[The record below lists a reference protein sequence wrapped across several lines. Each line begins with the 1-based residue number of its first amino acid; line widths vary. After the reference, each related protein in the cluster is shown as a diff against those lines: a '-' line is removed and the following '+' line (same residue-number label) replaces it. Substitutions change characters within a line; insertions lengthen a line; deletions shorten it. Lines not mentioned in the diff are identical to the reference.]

1 MPAPRAK
8 SWENW
13 AAVRLTNCL
22 RTAIAVTHNPP
33 VEVDRVDV
41 TADPREDV
49 VSRQYQRWRYP
60 LPIQDLEAIGS
71 GVWHWYDP
79 SNFHRVLFPDRSFK
93 PDMDILI
100 AGCGTNQAA
109 AFAFKNR
116 TAKVVGVDISQP
128 SLDHQQYLKEK
139 HGLWN
144 LELHLLPIE
153 ELPTLGQ
160 DFDLIVS
167 TGVLHHTADPQVSLK
182 ALGSVLRQH
191 GAIGLTMYAKY
202 GRIGVEMLQ
211 SVFRDLE
218 LKQDELGVQM
228 AKETMALL
236 PQGHSLQSYIDIEGE
251 ELAYD
256 GAVVDTFLHGRDR
269 SYSVDDVLHLVD
281 SAGLTFQGWLL
292 NAPYYPHDWFTP
304 GTEPHRIINSLPE
317 RKLWS
322 VMERLRVF
330 GACHF
335 FMVCRDDRPKE
346 SYKVDFSTDAAL
358 DYTPQMRMR
367 CGLNGNEIFRPT
379 WRMALNSA
387 QLPFVQSVDGKRTI
401 REIAQR
407 VAQAGGST
415 PQPNVAD
422 LESFGRKLFESLWR
436 LDFLAMALNGGEQP
450 WGR

>member
-41 TADPREDV
+41 TADPREDI

-228 AKETMALL
+228 AKETLALL
-236 PQGHSLQSYIDIEGE
+236 PQGHSIQSYIDIEGE

>member
-1 MPAPRAK
+1 M
-8 SWENW
+8 
-13 AAVRLTNCL
+13 
-22 RTAIAVTHNPP
+22 
-33 VEVDRVDV
+33 EV
-41 TADPREDV
+41 DPREDV

-60 LPIQDLEAIGS
+60 LPIQDLEAIGD
-71 GVWHWYDP
+71 GVWHWYEP
-79 SNFHRVLFPDRSFK
+79 SNFHRELFPDRAFK
-93 PDMDILI
+93 PDIDILI

-109 AFAFKNR
+109 AFAIKNR
-116 TAKVVGVDISQP
+116 SAKVVGVDISQP

-144 LELHLLPIE
+144 LELHLLPVE
-153 ELPTLGQ
+153 ELLTLGK

-182 ALGSVLRQH
+182 ALGAVLRQH

-202 GRIGVEMLQ
+202 GRIGVEILQ

-218 LKQDELGVQM
+218 LEQDELGVQM

-236 PQGHSLQSYIDIEGE
+236 PQGHSIQSYIDIEGG

-269 SYSVDDVLHLVD
+269 SYSVDDILHLVD

-335 FMVCRDDRPKE
+335 FMACREDRPKD
-346 SYKVDFSTDAAL
+346 SYEVDFSTDAAL
-358 DYTPQMRMR
+358 DYIPQMRMR

-387 QLPFVQSVDGKRTI
+387 QLPFVQNVDGKRTI

-407 VAQAGGST
+407 VAQAGGTT
-415 PQPNVAD
+415 PRASVAD

-436 LDFLAMALNGGEQP
+436 LDFLAMALNGGAQP
-450 WGR
+450 WGTSKA